1 MIIAKDDEKKR
12 SRIWAAVTIIASVLI
27 VFITVFFLMKLFT
40 SNPLEGNWESEDTG
54 LMLSIKSNDSM
65 VVSLPEV
72 SGDTDV
78 ELKMSYSINR
88 DRKTITIKGDETAFA
103 EVAEASKGQY
113 TEEILETAFGS
124 AAATF
129 DYSVDGGQL
138 TLTEREYGE
147 QMVFKKH

>member
-1 MIIAKDDEKKR
+1 MN
-12 SRIWAAVTIIASVLI
+12 
-27 VFITVFFLMKLFT
+27 LFT